1 MYEERKPSDMSSN
14 RCRASGVVAVM
25 RCTFAKAELDDK
37 TYLENRRAE
46 EAWHEKVLAC
56 LSTPSYIVIRQ

>member
-1 MYEERKPSDMSSN
+1 
-14 RCRASGVVAVM
+14 M

-37 TYLENRRAE
+37 TYLENRRAD

-56 LSTPSYIVIRQ
+56 LSTPSYIVIGQ